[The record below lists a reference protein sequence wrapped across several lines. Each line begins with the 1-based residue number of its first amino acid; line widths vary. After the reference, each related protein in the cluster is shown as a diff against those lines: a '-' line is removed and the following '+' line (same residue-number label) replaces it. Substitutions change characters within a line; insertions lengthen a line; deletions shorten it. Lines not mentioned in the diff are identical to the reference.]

1 MRIHT
6 NLTSAEMHT
15 LTYGIDGV
23 DIEWTEHGSRSRAR
37 AFDFHLVAVERKGRR
52 RSNSGHYGAGYD
64 YAATWDE
71 WGIVF
76 ARLFALDSD
85 ADCYAYHGAADYHFK
100 TAQRFARFGKM
111 IQVEPV
117 SIHVRDQRWVFPS
130 LNQAPYF
137 NAHDQHRW
145 SYNRAQSEQDGEELD
160 RTIAGRT
167 DRSQVHS
174 SWCKCGAIRRYVW
187 TPKAVAA

>member
-6 NLTSAEMHT
+6 NLTSTEINT

-37 AFDFHLVAVERKGRR
+37 AFDLHLVAVERKGRR

-76 ARLFALDSD
+76 ARLFALDPE

-100 TAQRFARFGKM
+100 TAQRFAGFGELS
-111 IQVEPV
+111 QLAA
-117 SIHVRDQRWVFPS
+117 SGRWVFPS
-130 LNQAPYF
+130 DVPF
-137 NAHDQHRW
+137 PNAHDQHRW
-145 SYNRAQSEQDGEELD
+145 TYNRAQSEQDAEELD
-160 RTIAGRT
+160 RTIDGRT
-167 DRSQVHS
+167 DHS
-174 SWCKCGAIRRYVW
+174 TVRTSWCKCGALRRYVW